1 MRGVVEN
8 PVNVTSEIELATIAA
23 GVVAVA
29 SSHGEVGKGGDEA
42 DKAFNHSR
50 TGQEGAQTEV
60 HVLMVAPEVVAKGA
74 VDEGPGRKEEND
86 EANPQADAPGASHVQ
101 GASVDGAMRLVHSD
115 CWSSHGSAVRLLGSV
130 GLLAVVGELAVLL
143 LLSVGRNGVGGR
155 SVLDAGNAAALGLGE
170 EGCVAGAVVHAAL
183 GGRDVGWGGSSFVR
197 RSRVGHR
204 WCAVGLLG
212 GGPVALV
219 AVGTLRISTP

>member
-1 MRGVVEN
+1 MGVEHERGGEN

-130 GLLAVVGELAVLL
+130 GLLAVVGELAVAALL
-143 LLSVGRNGVGGR
+143 LLSVGG
-155 SVLDAGNAAALGLGE
+155 
-170 EGCVAGAVVHAAL
+170 
-183 GGRDVGWGGSSFVR
+183 
-197 RSRVGHR
+197 
-204 WCAVGLLG
+204 
-212 GGPVALV
+212 
-219 AVGTLRISTP
+219 